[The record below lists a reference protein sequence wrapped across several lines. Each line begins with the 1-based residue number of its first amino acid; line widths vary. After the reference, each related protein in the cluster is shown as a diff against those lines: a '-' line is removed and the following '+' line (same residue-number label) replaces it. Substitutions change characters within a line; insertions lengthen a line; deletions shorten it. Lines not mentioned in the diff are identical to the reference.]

1 MKPLEKPSK
10 SLASKILTELDFDN
24 RITGYRLHRR
34 MGHEMV
40 DLYSF
45 EEVIMFL
52 FHDLSQVKIEKLG
65 KWVENAFGDT
75 ELSERILRLDNEEP
89 NYMEKLI
96 KAKNLMWSRL
106 GQCKREIM

>member
-10 SLASKILTELDFDN
+10 TLAAKLLAELDFDN
-24 RITGYRLHRR
+24 RITCYRLHRR

-45 EEVIMFL
+45 EEVILFL

-65 KWVENAFGDT
+65 KWIENTFGDT
-75 ELSERILRLDNEEP
+75 ELSERIMRLDNEELG
-89 NYMEKLI
+89 YREKLL
-96 KAKNLMWSRL
+96 KARNLMWSRL
-106 GQCKREIM
+106 SQCRRETM